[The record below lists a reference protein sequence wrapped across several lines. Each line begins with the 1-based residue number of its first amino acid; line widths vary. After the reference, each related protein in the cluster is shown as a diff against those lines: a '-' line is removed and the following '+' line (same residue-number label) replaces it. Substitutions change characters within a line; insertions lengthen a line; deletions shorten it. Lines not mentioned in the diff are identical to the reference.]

1 MKLWGGLGGF
11 TQITCATNCATPGY
25 SVFLHDTTR
34 GRKKQVSRVCG
45 RRCGQARFCG
55 SFSSGEFPPQAT
67 VPRTS
72 GISLSGQWMGRLSS
86 QSKRATNCATP
97 GYSVFLHDTMRRR
110 KKQVFRV
117 CGRCCGHA
125 RFFGSFSTGEFPPQS
140 TVPRTS
146 GVPLLGEWIGHLS
159 TQITCATN
167 CATPGYSI
175 FLHDTMQRRKK
186 QVFRVCGRRC
196 GHAQF
201 CGSFSTDRF
210 PPQATVPRTSGVP
223 LLGEWMSRLSSQI
236 TRAANY
242 ATFGHRYFSRPG
254 AFFPTYVRQYTLRSA
269 ALALW
274 HHLLLDRGQHDGF
287 ILYLSILPVSPPKS
301 SLFASGRYVGKAV
314 RRLWGLR
321 TA

>member
-1 MKLWGGLGGF
+1 M
-11 TQITCATNCATPGY
+11 
-25 SVFLHDTTR
+25 
-34 GRKKQVSRVCG
+34 QVSQG
-45 RRCGQARFCG
+45 
-55 SFSSGEFPPQAT
+55 FPAFRLAPSRIP
-67 VPRTS
+67 PRHT
-72 GISLSGQWMGRLSS
+72 
-86 QSKRATNCATP
+86 QSKRATNCAIP
-97 GYSVFLHDTMRRR
+97 GYSIFLHDTMRRR

-117 CGRCCGHA
+117 CGQCCGQA
-125 RFFGSFSTGEFPPQS
+125 RFCGGIFRRGISAAGYCPKDFQAFTF
-140 TVPRTS
+140 
-146 GVPLLGEWIGHLS
+146 GEWIGS
-159 TQITCATN
+159 
-167 CATPGYSI
+167 
-175 FLHDTMQRRKK
+175 
-186 QVFRVCGRRC
+186 
-196 GHAQF
+196 
-201 CGSFSTDRF
+201 
-210 PPQATVPRTSGVP
+210 
-223 LLGEWMSRLSSQI
+223 LSSQI

>member
-1 MKLWGGLGGF
+1 MWSSETQKQTFNAEKPPKKAVFQRKVVGVQGLEPWASCS
-11 TQITCATNCATPGY
+11 QSRRATNCATPRYEVRRSGWAY
-25 SVFLHDTTR
+25 SPKPPALPTALIPDIRFFCMIPC
-34 GRKKQVSRVCG
+34 GEGKSKFFVSV
-45 RRCGQARFCG
+45 G
-55 SFSSGEFPPQAT
+55 SAVVKPGFAGGSSGGGFPPQAT

-72 GISLSGQWMGRLSS
+72 RLSL
-86 QSKRATNCATP
+86 
-97 GYSVFLHDTMRRR
+97 F
-110 KKQVFRV
+110 
-117 CGRCCGHA
+117 
-125 RFFGSFSTGEFPPQS
+125 
-140 TVPRTS
+140 
-146 GVPLLGEWIGHLS
+146 GEWIGS
-159 TQITCATN
+159 
-167 CATPGYSI
+167 
-175 FLHDTMQRRKK
+175 
-186 QVFRVCGRRC
+186 
-196 GHAQF
+196 
-201 CGSFSTDRF
+201 
-210 PPQATVPRTSGVP
+210 
-223 LLGEWMSRLSSQI
+223 LSSQI

>member
-1 MKLWGGLGGF
+1 M
-11 TQITCATNCATPGY
+11 
-25 SVFLHDTTR
+25 V
-34 GRKKQVSRVCG
+34 RV
-45 RRCGQARFCG
+45 
-55 SFSSGEFPPQAT
+55 
-67 VPRTS
+67 
-72 GISLSGQWMGRLSS
+72 GRLELPASCS

-97 GYSVFLHDTMRRR
+97 GYEVFQLWSNMGSAP
-110 KKQVFRV
+110 VFDQFP
-117 CGRCCGHA
+117 A
-125 RFFGSFSTGEFPPQS
+125 RDKTPLALASQSFPGFWESTARTRASRSQS
-140 TVPRTS
+140 KR
-146 GVPLLGEWIGHLS
+146 
-159 TQITCATN
+159 ATN

-242 ATFGHRYFSRPG
+242 ATFGHRYFSRPR